1 MESSSSNSNSNSPAP
16 IEQSRRFTRELH
28 SRLVH
33 RFPALFAD
41 LTPGAVVRRHHPLLP
56 SSLSRAHRPA
66 NCMIEQVPTPQGTPS
81 YGATNG
87 APMGDGMQKL
97 GADASKIEP
106 KVPCRLSRLLL
117 LVVIRADLTRT
128 QTRRSGSPLNEPS
141 CPGSESRCSSPPSRS
156 PCSTRRATRT
166 GLPGRWA
173 SSMPSSRVPCSGT
186 RGPCTALGGTGS

>member
-41 LTPGAVVRRHHPLLP
+41 LTPGAVVRPPHLP
-56 SSLSRAHRPA
+56 SFSLFRAHRPA

-106 KVPCRLSRLLL
+106 KVPCRLSLLLL

-128 QTRRSGSPLNEPS
+128 QTRRSGSRPNEPS
-141 CPGSESRCSSPPSRS
+141 SPGSESRCSSPLSRS
-156 PCSTRRATRT
+156 PCSTRRTTRT

-173 SSMPSSRVPCSGT
+173 SSMLSSRVPCSGT